1 MPDSYKPAHGHGRD
15 RRSYHQMK
23 QSEFKAASKFIEEQQ
38 KRRERR
44 EAEMR
49 TRELEATPVQQR
61 DRSP

>member
-1 MPDSYKPAHGHGRD
+1 MPDSFKPPRGHGRD

-23 QSEFKAASKFIEEQQ
+23 QSEFKAADKFLQEQR

-49 TRELEATPVQQR
+49 IRQLEATPVQR
-61 DRSP
+61 DQPP